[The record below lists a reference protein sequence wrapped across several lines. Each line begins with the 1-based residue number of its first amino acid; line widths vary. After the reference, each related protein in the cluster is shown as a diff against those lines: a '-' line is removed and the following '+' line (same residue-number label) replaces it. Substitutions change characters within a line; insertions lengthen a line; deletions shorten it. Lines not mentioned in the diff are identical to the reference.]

1 MKSFTRIV
9 SLSLILA
16 SPFGEARV
24 IPDTT
29 QKPAP
34 GNAAQQTPLSQANY
48 SPAVNYQLQC
58 LGCHLTNGEGAP
70 RNDIP
75 RMTDFVGNFL
85 KVEGGREFLVQ
96 VPGSSQSALNDQ
108 QLADLLNW
116 MLKNDGIAGG
126 SSPEGFKPY
135 SSAEVSA
142 YRKEGI
148 QDLPSVRRHLL
159 EQMKKMGITIPE
171 AVMP

>member
-1 MKSFTRIV
+1 MKSFTRI
-9 SLSLILA
+9 LSLCLILV

-29 QKPAP
+29 QQPAP
-34 GNAAQQTPLSQANY
+34 GNEAQQTPLSQANY

-70 RNDIP
+70 RNDVP

-85 KVEGGREFLVQ
+85 KVEGGREFLVR
-96 VPGSSQSALNDQ
+96 VPGSSQSALNNQ

-116 MLKNDGIAGG
+116 MLKHDGIAGG
-126 SSPEGFKPY
+126 STPESFKPY
-135 SSAEVSA
+135 SREEVSA
-142 YRKEGI
+142 YRKENI
-148 QDLPSVRRHLL
+148 KDLPGVRRHLL
-159 EQMKKMGITIPE
+159 DQMRKIGITIPE